1 LLCGAVLARA
11 GKTDEALQLLSNHQG
26 SLDAVALATQIHLS
40 QNRTDLAAKEA
51 KSARAFAQDA
61 LLVNLAESWI
71 SLREGG
77 DAKYQQAFYVFEELA
92 QAPGS
97 SATSSLVAQ
106 AVSELH
112 LGRYPEAETAL
123 QQALDAEPE
132 NVVALANAV
141 VLFTAQG
148 DVERAAEMK
157 GRLQKA
163 KGGEESEL
171 LQGLAAKKEAFDAAC
186 EKYQPKFEP

>member
-1 LLCGAVLARA
+1 
-11 GKTDEALQLLSNHQG
+11 
-26 SLDAVALATQIHLS
+26 
-40 QNRTDLAAKEA
+40 
-51 KSARAFAQDA
+51 
-61 LLVNLAESWI
+61 
-71 SLREGG
+71 
-77 DAKYQQAFYVFEELA
+77 
-92 QAPGS
+92 
-97 SATSSLVAQ
+97 
-106 AVSELH
+106 
-112 LGRYPEAETAL
+112 L